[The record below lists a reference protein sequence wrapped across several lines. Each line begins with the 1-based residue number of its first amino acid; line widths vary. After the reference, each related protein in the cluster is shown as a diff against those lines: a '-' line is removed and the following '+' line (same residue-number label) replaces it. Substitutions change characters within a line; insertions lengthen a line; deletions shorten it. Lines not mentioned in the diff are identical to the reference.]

1 MGIGQ
6 YLIDFVF
13 PKRCVVCNRYEV
25 NICKDCLISLP
36 RADQIC
42 PMCCHDSMDGWTH
55 ERCRRR
61 LGMDGL
67 SAVWL
72 YKDENVKKIIEEIK
86 FGFNKE
92 VISEMLEDL
101 PLEWGMVFDLIVP
114 VPLFRYRE
122 NWRGFNQAEE
132 IGMVVA
138 KKMNMSQR
146 KVLLRIKNTRQQAR
160 IDDKKERRKN
170 VEGAFVVRE
179 GEREFLKGKKVLLVD
194 DVFTSGAS
202 MVECC
207 KELKRGGAEMVWG
220 MVLAH

>member
-1 MGIGQ
+1 
-6 YLIDFVF
+6 
-13 PKRCVVCNRYEV
+13 
-25 NICKDCLISLP
+25 
-36 RADQIC
+36 
-42 PMCCHDSMDGWTH
+42 
-55 ERCRRR
+55 
-61 LGMDGL
+61 MDGL

-179 GEREFLKGKKVLLVD
+179 GEREFLKGKRVLLVD

-202 MVECC
+202 MKECA
-207 KELKRGGAEMVWG
+207 KELKKQGVEMVWG
-220 MVLAH
+220 LVLAH